1 MEVEHGHKFSHNE
14 SGEYIAPIALRQLI
28 SMAAGALYNHQNPAH
43 PKFTYIDGEPENM
56 QVTFDGDPNTAGYI
70 LGIVGTY
77 SQGFLSACEQQAP
90 LKVVSE
96 KYWDAVDDIRALSR

>member
-43 PKFTYIDGEPENM
+43 PKFTYIDGEPEN
-56 QVTFDGDPNTAGYI
+56 
-70 LGIVGTY
+70 
-77 SQGFLSACEQQAP
+77 
-90 LKVVSE
+90 
-96 KYWDAVDDIRALSR
+96 